1 MDTPES
7 SNIGTRLREL
17 RARAGLSLREVGATA
32 GVAASY
38 LSSLERGGSSPTL
51 ATLRRILVALGTDL
65 EAFFAETEGQA
76 EPEEHVF
83 RRERMRTAVDSSR
96 RYTFLLPRRKETQ
109 AEMLDE
115 YLLPKE
121 QSPEFEML
129 ESSVSG
135 VVLAGVMELEIEGAE
150 AELVR
155 PGDAFHV
162 PANTPHRGRCI
173 STEPAR
179 LITVFAPPCY

>member
-1 MDTPES
+1 V
-7 SNIGTRLREL
+7 RLRDL
-17 RARAGLSLREVGATA
+17 RERAGLSLREVGGAA
-32 GVAASY
+32 DVAASY

-65 EAFFAETEGQA
+65 ETFFAETA
-76 EPEEHVF
+76 APTEPGEHVF
-83 RRERMRTAVDSSR
+83 RREHMRTATDPCR
-96 RYTFLLPRRKETQ
+96 RYTFLLPRRKELQ

-115 YLLPKE
+115 YLLPGE
-121 QSPEFEML
+121 RNPEFEVL
-129 ESSVSG
+129 ESAVSG
-135 VVLAGVMELEIEGAE
+135 VVLAGMMELEIEGRP

-162 PANTPHRGRCI
+162 PACTPHRGRCI

-179 LITVFAPPCY
+179 LITVFVPPNY